1 MKIELKHV
9 CKVFKKIEV
18 IKDINLTL
26 ESGKIYG
33 LYGRNGSGKSVLLKM
48 ISGFYIPTSGEILYD
63 GVNLNTKLE
72 FPKDLRALIEGPSFF
87 PDLSGYENLKMLAK
101 IQHKIGEEEI
111 IEALAN
117 NIPVLS
123 SNLSSKT
130 DAVYCGGLTLPI
142 SKECLADPYLVP
154 SDNDVE
160 EWLVSLEKFEL
171 NYNKVAHLCQKSLK
185 HFKLEDNVK
194 NAAELLSVLCKK

>member
-9 CKVFKKIEV
+9 CKAFKKIEV

-72 FPKDLRALIEGPSFF
+72 FPKDLRTLI
-87 PDLSGYENLKMLAK
+87 
-101 IQHKIGEEEI
+101 
-111 IEALAN
+111 
-117 NIPVLS
+117 V
-123 SNLSSKT
+123 
-130 DAVYCGGLTLPI
+130 
-142 SKECLADPYLVP
+142 
-154 SDNDVE
+154 
-160 EWLVSLEKFEL
+160 
-171 NYNKVAHLCQKSLK
+171 
-185 HFKLEDNVK
+185 
-194 NAAELLSVLCKK
+194 